1 MTPQLAYLIKSAPK
15 TYLGLNRQ
23 NKPYVIGFKHMPIAA
38 KVLQHVDGEAKMEL
52 LSTDEVSFH
61 EPITQ
66 TTLQIDSQATLF
78 IPKLQTFG
86 QTHHHTTN
94 KDPNKDPN
102 QDLYLHSLPFE
113 DFLMFPTQKQ
123 VGVIIPYVL
132 VLEDNH
138 EFVYTAHVINPS
150 Q

>member
-1 MTPQLAYLIKSAPK
+1 MTPQLAYLIKSTPK
-15 TYLGLNRQ
+15 TYLGLKRQ
-23 NKPYVIGFKHMPIAA
+23 NKTYVIGFKHMSIAA

-86 QTHHHTTN
+86 QTTN
-94 KDPNKDPN
+94 QPNHAITDPINN
-102 QDLYLHSLPFE
+102 NDLYLHSLPFE
-113 DFLMFPTQKQ
+113 DFLMYPTQKQ

-132 VLEDNH
+132 VLEDKH
-138 EFVYTAHVINPS
+138 EFVYTAHVINPN
-150 Q
+150 

>member
-1 MTPQLAYLIKSAPK
+1 MTPQLAYLIKATPK
-15 TYLGLNRQ
+15 TYLGLKKQ

-52 LSTDEVSFH
+52 MSTDKVSFH

-66 TTLQIDSQATLF
+66 TTLLIDNQATLF

-86 QTHHHTTN
+86 
-94 KDPNKDPN
+94 KSDPN
-102 QDLYLHSLPFE
+102 QDLYLHSLPYE
-113 DFLMFPTQKQ
+113 DFLLYPTQKQ

-138 EFVYTAHVINPS
+138 EFIYTAHVIDPS

>member
-15 TYLGLNRQ
+15 TYLGLKRQ

-38 KVLQHVDGEAKMEL
+38 KVLHHVDGEAKMEL

-66 TTLQIDSQATLF
+66 TTLLIDSQATLF

-86 QTHHHTTN
+86 QTTN
-94 KDPNKDPN
+94 QPNHSITDPN

-113 DFLMFPTQKQ
+113 DFLLYPTQKR